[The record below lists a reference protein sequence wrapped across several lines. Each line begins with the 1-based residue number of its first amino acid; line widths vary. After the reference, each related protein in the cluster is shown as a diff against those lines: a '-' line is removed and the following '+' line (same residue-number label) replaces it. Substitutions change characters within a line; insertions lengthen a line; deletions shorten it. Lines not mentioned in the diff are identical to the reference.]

1 MEARRLSTANSETFR
16 LALRVRHPSM
26 DPAELSRAFGIEP
39 EYSFRAG
46 SVRPSRSGM
55 TTASVRSESYWL
67 GELPTTEQPLGPS
80 FLGAPRIGERQL
92 EAIRNNLTWTLSL
105 ICIRVLKN
113 HAELLRR
120 IRSGGGEITLLVTL
134 FGSEVGSFSLLPEA
148 SRVFGDLGVAL
159 EFELAGQ

>member
-1 MEARRLSTANSETFR
+1 MEARRISTDYSEAFR

-26 DPAELSRAFGIEP
+26 DPAELSRAFAIEP

-46 SVRPSRSGM
+46 SVRPSRSGT

-67 GELPTTEQPLGPS
+67 GELKATEPPLGPP
-80 FLGAPRIGERQL
+80 FVGDQRLAERQL
-92 EAIRNNLTWTLSL
+92 EAARKSLTWTLSL
-105 ICIRVLKN
+105 TCIRVLKT
-113 HAELLRR
+113 HADLLRR
-120 IRSGGGEITLLVTL
+120 IRSDGGEITLLVTI

-148 SRVFGDLGVAL
+148 SKVFGDLGVGL